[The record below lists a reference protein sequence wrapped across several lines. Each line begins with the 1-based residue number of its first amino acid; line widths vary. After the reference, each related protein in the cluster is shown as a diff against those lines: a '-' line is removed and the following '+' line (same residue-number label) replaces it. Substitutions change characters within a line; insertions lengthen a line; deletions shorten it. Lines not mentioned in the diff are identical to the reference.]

1 MLLSILEQACLSFF
15 GTVAFSTILNVPKRA
30 LIYCGLTGT
39 SGWMTYKF
47 FMYLF
52 NEIIV
57 ANFMAAIVI
66 GILYMQLSRRLRIP
80 VIILNTPAILPL
92 VPGNAAYLFV
102 RYAVEGD
109 YVASVQH
116 LMTVFKVSGAIV
128 FGFMF
133 ISLAEQ
139 QIRRQRQER
148 ARRQLKKKAA
158 KAAQHEQ
165 SKKRLPLPKTPKFKI
180 KNRTSKD

>member
-1 MLLSILEQACLSFF
+1 MLISILEQTLLSFF
-15 GTVAFSTILNVPKRA
+15 GTIAFSTILNVPKRA
-30 LIYCGLTGT
+30 LVYCGLTGA

-47 FMYLF
+47 FMFLF

-66 GILYMQLSRRLRIP
+66 GLIYMQLSRRLRIP

-148 ARRQLKKKAA
+148 ARRLLKKKAA
-158 KAAQHEQ
+158 KVEQ
-165 SKKRLPLPKTPKFKI
+165 EKKRLPLPKAPKFKSKAKPP
-180 KNRTSKD
+180 KN